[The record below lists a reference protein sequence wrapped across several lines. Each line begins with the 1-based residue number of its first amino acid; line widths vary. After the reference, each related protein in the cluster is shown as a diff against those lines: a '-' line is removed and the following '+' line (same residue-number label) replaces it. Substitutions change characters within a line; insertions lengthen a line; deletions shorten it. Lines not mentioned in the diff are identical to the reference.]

1 MAGAPDRHQDDRRGC
16 HRRCFLLSGARA
28 RRSDRVMLWNTA
40 VRAKRS
46 GGEGGKE
53 HAAEADDLPPHKAH
67 GQAGGDLGVTNSK
80 DLVRVTFVYCNRG
93 TYKKY

>member
-1 MAGAPDRHQDDRRGC
+1 
-16 HRRCFLLSGARA
+16 
-28 RRSDRVMLWNTA
+28 MLWNTA

-67 GQAGGDLGVTNSK
+67 GQAAI
-80 DLVRVTFVYCNRG
+80 
-93 TYKKY
+93 